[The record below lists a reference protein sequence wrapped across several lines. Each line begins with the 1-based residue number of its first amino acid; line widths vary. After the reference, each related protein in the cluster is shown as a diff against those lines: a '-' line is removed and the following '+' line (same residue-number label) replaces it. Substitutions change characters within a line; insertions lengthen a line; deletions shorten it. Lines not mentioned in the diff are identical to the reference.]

1 MNLKNIYTTLCLSA
15 LAIVSCSKDKPM
27 LTGKTEPG
35 VPVAITVSD
44 GGYDND
50 AVTRTVENGFVTK
63 FTAGDACGLY
73 VTQNG
78 KVTSENIKL
87 TLTQAD
93 GKLDG
98 LCRKAQRSISTP
110 PTDISSTIP
119 IRKHYWAQSIRTPTT
134 MPPSSLT

>member
-1 MNLKNIYTTLCLSA
+1 
-15 LAIVSCSKDKPM
+15 M

-35 VPVAITVSD
+35 VPVAITVTD

-50 AVTRTVENGFVTK
+50 AVTRTVENGFVTE

-93 GKLDG
+93 GKTEWTLPQGTTLHFNSSDRYFLYYPYQETLQG
-98 LCRKAQRSISTP
+98 TVDPNADDDAAFFADVISKWTPKA
-110 PTDISSTIP
+110 D
-119 IRKHYWAQSIRTPTT
+119 QSN
-134 MPPSSLT
+134 